1 MKSLLRI
8 SALSAAAGIFIAS
21 AGAGA
26 QLLIIGNDEK
36 VSFDENTGKTITHP
50 AGKDTV
56 SIIDIAD
63 PANPKIIVNLALMN
77 TITGPPVNLA
87 ITPDRHLALVANS
100 LDWVKD
106 GDGWKGAP
114 DNKIYVIDLAAS
126 PPTQIG
132 TVEAGKQASGMA
144 INRAGTLALVANRAE
159 NSVTALA
166 TSDGKNVKPIG
177 TVSVATQPTAAVAAP
192 PPALPVAVA
201 ITPDGKRAL
210 VVKSGANRVGLLDI
224 DGQKVSYAQVDGKN
238 YDMATGLNPL
248 NVQITPDGKLAIVN
262 NIGGGQDGQVD
273 TVGVIDLEAS
283 PPRVIDQIVVGDGPE
298 GLAVS
303 PAGGYAASLILNGTG
318 GTPKTAFYRHDKSY
332 VALLKI
338 DGKTVRKVAQAD
350 VGGLAEGIAF
360 SPDGRYLYVGNF
372 VDGDIDILRVDGD
385 TPDQGGQPGSTR
397 ASRLDAQQ
405 YALSETEN
413 RKMTEIQRVAILTGA
428 AGGIGR
434 GMTRALLA
442 AGIGVAG
449 IDRDRERPSRRA
461 RVSKARQPIC
471 SQSKPT

>member
-1 MKSLLRI
+1 MRLL
-8 SALSAAAGIFIAS
+8 ALG

-26 QLLIIGNDEK
+26 LLLPAGGARAQLLITGNDEK
-36 VSFDENTGKTITHP
+36 VSFDETAGKTITHP

-63 PANPKIIVNLALMN
+63 PVKPRIVANLPLMN
-77 TITGPPVNLA
+77 SITGPPVNLA
-87 ITPDRHLALVANS
+87 ITPDQHLALVANS

-106 GDGWKGAP
+106 GDSWKGVP
-114 DNKIYVIDLAAS
+114 DNKIHVIDLTAS
-126 PPTQIG
+126 PPVQIA

-159 NSVTALA
+159 DSITVLA
-166 TSDGKNVKPIG
+166 IDGKNVKSVG
-177 TVSVATQPTAAVAAP
+177 TVSVATKPTATVAAP

-210 VVKSGANRVGLLDI
+210 VVRSGANRVGLLDI

-248 NVQITPDGKLAIVN
+248 NVQIAPDGKLAIVN
-262 NIGGGQDGQVD
+262 NIGGGQDGQID
-273 TVGVIDLEAS
+273 TVGIIDLEAS
-283 PPRVIDQIVVGDGPE
+283 PPRAIDQVVVGDGPE

-303 PAGGYAASLILNGTG
+303 PQGGYAASLILNGTG
-318 GTPKTAFYRHDKSY
+318 ATPKTAFYRHEHSY

-338 DGKTVRKVAQAD
+338 DGKTVRKVAQAE

-372 VDGDIDILRVDGD
+372 VDGNVDILRLDGD
-385 TPDQGGQPGSTR
+385 VLTKVGALALPGHPASMRGST
-397 ASRLDAQQ
+397 
-405 YALSETEN
+405 
-413 RKMTEIQRVAILTGA
+413 
-428 AGGIGR
+428 
-434 GMTRALLA
+434 
-442 AGIGVAG
+442 
-449 IDRDRERPSRRA
+449 P
-461 RVSKARQPIC
+461 
-471 SQSKPT
+471 

>member
-1 MKSLLRI
+1 MKSLLRL
-8 SALSAAAGIFIAS
+8 SALSAAAGILLAS
-21 AGAGA
+21 ADPARA
-26 QLLIIGNDEK
+26 QLLITGSDEK

-50 AGKDTV
+50 AGQDTV

-63 PANPKIIVNLALMN
+63 PAKPKIIVNLPLMN

-106 GDGWKGAP
+106 GDGWKGIP
-114 DNKIYVIDLAAS
+114 DNKIYVIDLTAS
-126 PPTQIG
+126 PPAQIG

-159 NSVTALA
+159 DSVTALA
-166 TSDGKNVKPIG
+166 IDGKTVKPVG
-177 TVSVATQPTAAVAAP
+177 TVSVATQPTPAVTAP

-238 YDMATGLNPL
+238 YDMATGLTPL

-273 TVGVIDLEAS
+273 TVGIIDLEAN
-283 PPRVIDQIVVGDGPE
+283 PPRLIDQVVVGDGPE
-298 GLAVS
+298 GLAMS
-303 PAGGYAASLILNGTG
+303 PTGGYAASLIVNGTG
-318 GTPKTAFYRHDKSY
+318 GAPKTAFYRHEKSY

-338 DGKTVRKVAQAD
+338 DGKTVRKVAQTN

-360 SPDGRYLYVGNF
+360 SPDGQYLYVGNF
-372 VDGDIDILRVDGD
+372 VEGNIDILRRDGD
-385 TPDQGGQPGSTR
+385 TLTKVGSFPLPGHPASMRGST
-397 ASRLDAQQ
+397 
-405 YALSETEN
+405 
-413 RKMTEIQRVAILTGA
+413 
-428 AGGIGR
+428 
-434 GMTRALLA
+434 
-442 AGIGVAG
+442 
-449 IDRDRERPSRRA
+449 P
-461 RVSKARQPIC
+461 
-471 SQSKPT
+471 

>member
-1 MKSLLRI
+1 MRTFLGLV
-8 SALSAAAGIFIAS
+8 ALAAAV
-21 AGAGA
+21 GALLTPVHAARA
-26 QLLIIGNDEK
+26 QLLITGNDEK

-63 PANPKIIVNLALMN
+63 PAKPKILANLPLMN

-87 ITPDRHLALVANS
+87 ITADRHLALVANS

-106 GDGWKGAP
+106 GEGWKGVP
-114 DNKIYVIDLAAS
+114 DNKIYVIDLTTS
-126 PPTQIG
+126 PPTHVG

-144 INRAGTLALVANRAE
+144 INHAGTLALVANRAE
-159 NSVTALA
+159 DSVTVLA
-166 TSDGKNVKPIG
+166 IDGKSVKPAG
-177 TVSVATQPTAAVAAP
+177 TVSVATQPTAQVATP

-210 VVKSGANRVGLLDI
+210 VAKSGANRVGLLEI
-224 DGQKVSYAQVDGKN
+224 EGEKVSNVQVDSKN

-248 NVQITPDGKLAIVN
+248 NIEITPDGKLAIVN

-273 TVGVIDLEAS
+273 TVGVIDLEAN
-283 PPRVIDQIVVGDGPE
+283 PPRVIDQVVVGDGPE
-298 GLAVS
+298 GLAMS
-303 PAGGYAASLILNGTG
+303 PAGGYAASLILNGSG

-338 DGKTVRKVAQAD
+338 DGKTVRKVGQAD

-372 VDGDIDILRVDGD
+372 VDGNIDILRLDGD
-385 TPDQGGQPGSTR
+385 SLMKVASLALPGHPASMRGST
-397 ASRLDAQQ
+397 
-405 YALSETEN
+405 
-413 RKMTEIQRVAILTGA
+413 
-428 AGGIGR
+428 
-434 GMTRALLA
+434 
-442 AGIGVAG
+442 
-449 IDRDRERPSRRA
+449 P
-461 RVSKARQPIC
+461 
-471 SQSKPT
+471 

>member
-1 MKSLLRI
+1 
-8 SALSAAAGIFIAS
+8 
-21 AGAGA
+21 
-26 QLLIIGNDEK
+26 
-36 VSFDENTGKTITHP
+36 
-50 AGKDTV
+50 V

-63 PANPKIIVNLALMN
+63 PAKPKIIVNLPLMN

-87 ITPDRHLALVANS
+87 IAPDRHLALVANS
-100 LDWVKD
+100 LEWVKD
-106 GDGWKGAP
+106 GDGWKGTP
-114 DNKIYVIDLAAS
+114 DNKIYVIDLIAS
-126 PPTQIG
+126 PPTQLG
-132 TVEAGKQASGMA
+132 TVEAGKQPSGMA
-144 INRAGTLALVANRAE
+144 INKAGTLALVANRADD
-159 NSVTALA
+159 SVSVL
-166 TSDGKNVKPIG
+166 SIEGKNVKPVG
-177 TVSVATQPTAAVAAP
+177 TVSIATQPTAAVAAP
-192 PPALPVAVA
+192 PPALPAAVA

-273 TVGVIDLEAS
+273 TVGVIDLEAN
-283 PPRVIDQIVVGDGPE
+283 PPRVIDQVVVGDGPE

-303 PAGGYAASLILNGTG
+303 PAGGYAASLLLNGTG

-385 TPDQGGQPGSTR
+385 ALTKVANLALPGHPASMRGST
-397 ASRLDAQQ
+397 
-405 YALSETEN
+405 
-413 RKMTEIQRVAILTGA
+413 
-428 AGGIGR
+428 
-434 GMTRALLA
+434 
-442 AGIGVAG
+442 
-449 IDRDRERPSRRA
+449 P
-461 RVSKARQPIC
+461 
-471 SQSKPT
+471 